1 MNALLHLNP
10 VFWLILTYVCG
21 SGVEWLS
28 SIRRFRKLQSKYPR
42 FTYLKPE
49 DKEVDWILGSTF
61 FIMIISG
68 VMEIVS
74 LFGATK
80 GELIAVFAVLP
91 VIICLMIIGDKVNL
105 GKQIVNWKSIGLL
118 GTLTMELGSIGTTLW
133 FYLCLYYSNIKTM
146 TEFTCRAT
154 ELTIASVVG
163 LLGVFIVLTI
173 FELITER
180 DCKKDPVEGHLEFF
194 LKLLPVFNPILSPIT
209 IPLAIVIIPTF
220 SLGRWAIRLIKKIVI
235 KIKQKKVLVSAVT
248 Q

>member
-1 MNALLHLNP
+1 MNTLLHLNP

-42 FTYLKPE
+42 FTDLKPE

-80 GELIAVFAVLP
+80 GEFIAVIALLP
-91 VIICLMIIGDKVNL
+91 VIICLMIIGDEVNS
-105 GKQIVNWKSIGLL
+105 GKQIISWKSVALL
-118 GTLTMELGSIGTTLW
+118 GALLMELGSIGTTFW
-133 FYLCLYYSNIKTM
+133 FYLCLYYVDVKTISN
-146 TEFTCRAT
+146 FTSYIT
-154 ELTIASVVG
+154 DLTLISFLG
-163 LLGVFIVLTI
+163 LLMVFILCVLVLVI
-173 FELITER
+173 KGK
-180 DCKKDPVEGHLEFF
+180 CKKDPIEGALKDC

-209 IPLAIVIIPTF
+209 IPLAVVIIPTF
-220 SLGRWAIRLIKKIVI
+220 SLGRWVIRLIKKIVM
-235 KIKQKKVLVSAVT
+235 KIKQKKVLMSAVT